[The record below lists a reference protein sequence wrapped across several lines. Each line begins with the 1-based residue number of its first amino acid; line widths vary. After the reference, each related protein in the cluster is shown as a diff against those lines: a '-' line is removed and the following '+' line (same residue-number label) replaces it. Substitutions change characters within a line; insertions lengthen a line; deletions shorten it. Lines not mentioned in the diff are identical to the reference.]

1 MPRKP
6 RKTRSI
12 IRRGQD
18 IQSWVRY
25 RTTVLRYV
33 QCIKSPWTDE
43 EALSFWTANRGE
55 IMREYLDTMRKKGQ
69 PFQRPQEYFDELEAK
84 HPRRRTGWDEWYEP
98 QTAAGPGKLRKD
110 PVFET
115 NEEYLRRLGLL
126 ESWEIDNE

>member
-55 IMREYLDTMRKKGQ
+55 IMREYLDTMREKGQ

-84 HPRRRTGWDEWYEP
+84 HPRKRTGWDEWYEP

-110 PVFET
+110 PVFE